1 MTDPRTE
8 APAKPP
14 TETHSA
20 APSDPGAGVGLAP
33 RQVAWKV
40 LQAVA
45 AGAYADVAL
54 ERELARHPL
63 QGADR
68 GLATELAY
76 GSIRQRRL
84 LDAWIDRLGKVPA
97 QRQPP
102 KLRWLLHLGLYQLLF
117 CRRIPASAAVSTTVE
132 LAKRGQLARLAP
144 VVNGQLRALLR
155 SRGEEPQEPLE
166 PWCGL
171 ELPGDPAAR
180 WGLRHSLPDWLGA
193 LVLQWLPP
201 EEAEAFGVAC
211 NTPPQLD
218 IRLQPHRCRR
228 AELQEQLTAA
238 GLRCEPLARGSN
250 AEDGGFSLLG
260 APGDLRR
267 LPGYTEGWWSVQD
280 RHAQRVVPLLDPQP
294 WEHILDACAAPGGKS
309 TQIAERQ
316 HDRGE
321 IWAVDRSEGRLQRLS
336 HSAERLGLHSIHPLA
351 VDATQLLER
360 RPDWREHFDRILL
373 DAPCSGLGTLARHP
387 DARWRITPDAI
398 EELVLLQRQ
407 LLEALLPLLKPGGR
421 LVYATCTVH
430 PHENED
436 QIQELLQ
443 RHPELER
450 LEQWQCWPAAEGGDG
465 FFAAALRRGGG
476 GTGDS

>member
-1 MTDPRTE
+1 M
-8 APAKPP
+8 
-14 TETHSA
+14 
-20 APSDPGAGVGLAP
+20 GLAP
-33 RQVAWKV
+33 RQVAWRV

-54 ERELARHPL
+54 ERDLARHPL

-155 SRGEEPQEPLE
+155 SRGTDALEAQEP
-166 PWCGL
+166 WQGL
-171 ELPGDPAAR
+171 ELPADPAAR
-180 WGLRHSLPDWLGA
+180 WGLRHSLPDWIGD

-201 EEAEAFGVAC
+201 AEAEAFGLAC
-211 NTPPQLD
+211 NAPPHLD
-218 IRLQPHRCRR
+218 IRLQPQRCRP

-238 GLRCEPLARGSN
+238 GLRCEPLGNN
-250 AEDGGFSLLG
+250 AGGEEGGFSLLG

-267 LPGYTEGWWSVQD
+267 LPGYAEGWWSVQD

-294 WEHILDACAAPGGKS
+294 GERILDACAAPGGKS

-316 HDRGE
+316 HDSGE

-336 HSAERLGLHSIHPLA
+336 HSAARLGLGSIHLLA
-351 VDATQLLER
+351 ADASQLLEL
-360 RPDWREHFDRILL
+360 RPDWRESFDRILL

-387 DARWRITPDAI
+387 DARWRITPGAI
-398 EELVLLQRQ
+398 EELVALQRQ
-407 LLEALLPLLKPGGR
+407 LLEALLPLLKQGGR

-430 PHENED
+430 PGENAD
-436 QIQELLQ
+436 QIEALRQ
-443 RHPELER
+443 RHPDLER

-465 FFAAALRRGGG
+465 FFAAALRKG
-476 GTGDS
+476 S